1 MGIQLK
7 IKIIIIII
15 SVPLKESII
24 SSKESLFFTR
34 KYYDIKQ
41 VSFIFS
47 KESNKVPNG
56 LP

>member
-15 SVPLKESII
+15 SVPLKESVI
-24 SSKESLFFTR
+24 SSKESLFFTG